1 MDDSIEIRECSEGDI
16 DAMLELWGSSAA
28 PHSFY
33 NTAEGVALRLTR
45 DRELFVL
52 AVDGDQIVG
61 SLMGGWDGWRGILY
75 RMAVVPEY
83 RRQGIATRLLDEVER
98 RLAAL
103 GSQRVHASVIPESPG
118 AAAFW
123 AAAGYET
130 QPQIVEHAKNIGEP
144 S

>member
-1 MDDSIEIRECSEGDI
+1 MENTIVIRECSEADI
-16 DAMLELWGSSAA
+16 DAVLALWGSSAA

-33 NTAEGVALRLTR
+33 NSAEGIALRLTR

-52 AVDGDQIVG
+52 AVDGDHIVG

-75 RMAVVPEY
+75 RMAVAPEY
-83 RRQGIATRLLDEVER
+83 RRQRIATRLLDEVER

-103 GSQRVHASVIPESPG
+103 GCQRVHASVIPESPG
-118 AAAFW
+118 ATAFW

-130 QPQIVEHAKNIGEP
+130 QPQIVEHAKNIGGA